1 MRAVSAGMLLAA
13 AFCPAVSGQQ
23 VWSNLWPS
31 AHGMDAIDAELAA
44 DDDNTTQMR
53 VFAPI
58 RAGASLS
65 VDLRSAVKVTH
76 VVRIVPRTPPWAA
89 AGCCWLLLAAAGCW
103 LPWRR
108 RRLMSVHVRRPQ
120 LLVEHP
126 DEYLRAGTLTVHKN
140 GRKLTVASWSDEE
153 MGRTRT
159 PAGHTVIALSP
170 PLKLVHAPFVFNI
183 EVAAT
188 QRVGCERPSSVAV
201 ALHTRA
207 RARAPARTH
216 TSCRTD
222 RPNTTPARAGGS
234 CSSSRSTA
242 LPRPRWTRG
251 SRRGLANR
259 SRNKRQ

>member
-1 MRAVSAGMLLAA
+1 
-13 AFCPAVSGQQ
+13 
-23 VWSNLWPS
+23 
-31 AHGMDAIDAELAA
+31 
-44 DDDNTTQMR
+44 
-53 VFAPI
+53 
-58 RAGASLS
+58 
-65 VDLRSAVKVTH
+65 
-76 VVRIVPRTPPWAA
+76 
-89 AGCCWLLLAAAGCW
+89 
-103 LPWRR
+103 
-108 RRLMSVHVRRPQ
+108 MSVHVRRPQ

-201 ALHTRA
+201 ALHARA

-222 RPNTTPARAGGS
+222 RPNTTLARAGGS

-259 SRNKRQ
+259 SRNKRR

>member
-89 AGCCWLLLAAAGCW
+89 AGRCWLLTRV
-103 LPWRR
+103 RR
-108 RRLMSVHVRRPQ
+108 RSHHAQPG
-120 LLVEHP
+120 P
-126 DEYLRAGTLTVHKN
+126 CAG
-140 GRKLTVASWSDEE
+140 
-153 MGRTRT
+153 
-159 PAGHTVIALSP
+159 ALW
-170 PLKLVHAPFVFNI
+170 
-183 EVAAT
+183 
-188 QRVGCERPSSVAV
+188 
-201 ALHTRA
+201 
-207 RARAPARTH
+207 
-216 TSCRTD
+216 
-222 RPNTTPARAGGS
+222 
-234 CSSSRSTA
+234 RSTTA
-242 LPRPRWTRG
+242 GPNLWGGASPG
-251 SRRGLANR
+251 V
-259 SRNKRQ
+259 